1 MSITNI
7 QLILGG
13 ARSGKSKLAESL
25 AASLANNAGLIVH
38 YLATAESKDVEMTSR
53 IAQHQSSRPS
63 DWLLTEEPILL
74 AEKLDQII
82 APDTCVLVD
91 CLTLWL
97 SNWLCSN
104 HDFEQWSQQKQS
116 FLAVLQ
122 RASNIGCNVILV
134 SNEVGHGIVPLGE
147 LSRVFVDESGWLH
160 QDIAKIAD
168 KVEFVMAGLPLTLK
182 NTSNVPLKKTKG
194 AL

>member
-1 MSITNI
+1 MNNPNI

-25 AASLANNAGLIVH
+25 AIDCGLIVH
-38 YLATAESKDVEMTSR
+38 YLATAENKDAEMTSR
-53 IAQHQSSRPS
+53 IEQHQSSRPS
-63 DWLLTEEPILL
+63 HWLLSEEPLYL
-74 AEKLDQII
+74 AQKLEQII
-82 APDTCVLVD
+82 TTNTCVLVD

-97 SNWLCSN
+97 SNWLCSEYSL
-104 HDFEQWSQQKQS
+104 EQWQQQKQKL
-116 FLAVLQ
+116 LAVLQ
-122 RASNIGCNVILV
+122 KASDSNCNVILV

-160 QDIAKIAD
+160 QDIAKIAS

-182 NTSNVPLKKTKG
+182 SSEIKSTAGKS
-194 AL
+194 

>member
-1 MSITNI
+1 MKQANI

-25 AASLANNAGLIVH
+25 ADSLSKDTGATATVH
-38 YLATAESKDVEMTSR
+38 YIATAENRDKEMADR
-53 IAQHQSSRPS
+53 ITQHQASRPS
-63 DWLLTEEPILL
+63 HWLLSEEPLYL

-82 APDTCVLVD
+82 AANTCVLVD

-97 SNWLCSN
+97 SNWLCSEYP
-104 HDFEQWSQQKQS
+104 FEQWQQQKQK
-116 FLAVLQ
+116 LLTVLQ
-122 RASNIGCNVILV
+122 NASDTNCHVILV

-160 QDIAKIAD
+160 QDIANIAN

-182 NTSNVPLKKTKG
+182 SPELNSPEGKV
-194 AL
+194 